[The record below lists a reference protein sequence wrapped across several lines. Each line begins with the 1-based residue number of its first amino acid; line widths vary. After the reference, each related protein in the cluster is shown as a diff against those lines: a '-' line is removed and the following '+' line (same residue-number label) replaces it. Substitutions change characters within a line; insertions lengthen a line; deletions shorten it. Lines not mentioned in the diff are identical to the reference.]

1 MRHDLPMRHI
11 ADFVPSP
18 RFSGL
23 SRPSRSQRRPS
34 RTGRTAAA
42 VAPAT
47 LAAILAFT
55 AACSSD
61 AVDSAGSGDVQETS
75 ANGEMGSIDGGS
87 LSTAG
92 PNAGSIG
99 SGNSGSADGLG
110 SSGAAQPDTTG
121 EVEVVRELGHDSA
134 AFTQGL
140 EMREGELYESTGD
153 YGTSW
158 VSARPLDSGPT
169 DYRVKTDPLPGR
181 EFGEGMTITGNTLWQ
196 LTWKDGI
203 AYKRDATTLEETG
216 RAEYDGEGWGLCT
229 LGDQLVMSDGSNKL
243 TLRDPETFEP
253 TGEINVTLK
262 AKGVDNLNELDCS
275 DGRIYA
281 NVWMTDKIVR
291 IDPSS
296 GEVDAQWDLG
306 QLQQPRPSDPDAVL
320 NGIAKVPGSDTF
332 LVTGKMWPNM
342 YEVRLK

>member
-11 ADFVPSP
+11 VDFVRSP
-18 RFSGL
+18 IASGP
-23 SRPSRSQRRPS
+23 SRPSRSPRRTS
-34 RTGRTAAA
+34 RIGRTSGAI
-42 VAPAT
+42 APAS

-61 AVDSAGSGDVQETS
+61 AVDAPGSEAVQETS
-75 ANGEMGSIDGGS
+75 ANSEMGSIDGGS

-99 SGNSGSADGLG
+99 SGNSGSADGFG
-110 SSGAAQPDTTG
+110 SGGAAQPDTSG

-140 EMREGELYESTGD
+140 EMRDGEIYESTGD

-169 DYRVKTDPLPGR
+169 DYRVITDPLPGR

-216 RAEYDGEGWGLCT
+216 QATYDGEGWGLCT
-229 LGDQLVMSDGSNKL
+229 LGDQLVMSDGSNTL
-243 TLRDPETFEP
+243 TLRDPDTFEP
-253 TGEINVTLK
+253 TGEIKVTFK
-262 AKGVDNLNELDCS
+262 AQGVDNLNELDCS

-281 NVWMTDKIVR
+281 NVWMTDRIVR

-332 LVTGKMWPNM
+332 LVTGKLWPNM

>member
-11 ADFVPSP
+11 VDFVRSP
-18 RFSGL
+18 FASGP
-23 SRPSRSQRRPS
+23 SRPSRSPRRTS
-34 RTGRTAAA
+34 RIGRASGAI
-42 VAPAT
+42 APAS
-47 LAAILAFT
+47 LAAILAVT

-61 AVDSAGSGDVQETS
+61 AVDAPGSEAVQETS
-75 ANGEMGSIDGGS
+75 ANSEMGSIDGGS

-99 SGNSGSADGLG
+99 SGNSGSADGFG
-110 SSGAAQPDTTG
+110 SGGAAQPDTSG

-140 EMREGELYESTGD
+140 EMRDGEIYESTGD

-169 DYRVKTDPLPGR
+169 DYRVITDPLPGR

-216 RAEYDGEGWGLCT
+216 QATYDGEGWGLCT
-229 LGDQLVMSDGSNKL
+229 LGDQLVMSDGSNTL
-243 TLRDPETFEP
+243 TLRDPDTFEP
-253 TGEINVTLK
+253 TGEIKVTFK
-262 AKGVDNLNELDCS
+262 AQGVDNLNELDCS

-281 NVWMTDKIVR
+281 NVWMTDRIVR

-332 LVTGKMWPNM
+332 LVTGKLWPNM

>member
-11 ADFVPSP
+11 VDFVRSP
-18 RFSGL
+18 LASGP
-23 SRPSRSQRRPS
+23 SRPSRSPRRTS
-34 RTGRTAAA
+34 RIGRASGAI
-42 VAPAT
+42 APAS

-61 AVDSAGSGDVQETS
+61 AVDAPGSEAVQETS
-75 ANGEMGSIDGGS
+75 ANSEMGSIDGGS

-99 SGNSGSADGLG
+99 SGNSGSADGFG
-110 SSGAAQPDTTG
+110 SGGAAQPDTSG

-140 EMREGELYESTGD
+140 EMRDGEIYESTGD

-169 DYRVKTDPLPGR
+169 DYRVITDPLPGR

-216 RAEYDGEGWGLCT
+216 QATYDGEGWGLCT
-229 LGDQLVMSDGSNKL
+229 LGDQLVMSDGSNTL
-243 TLRDPETFEP
+243 TLRDPDTFEP
-253 TGEINVTLK
+253 TGEIKVTFK
-262 AKGVDNLNELDCS
+262 VRGVDNLNELDCS

-281 NVWMTDKIVR
+281 NVWMTDRIVR

-332 LVTGKMWPNM
+332 LVTGKLWPNM